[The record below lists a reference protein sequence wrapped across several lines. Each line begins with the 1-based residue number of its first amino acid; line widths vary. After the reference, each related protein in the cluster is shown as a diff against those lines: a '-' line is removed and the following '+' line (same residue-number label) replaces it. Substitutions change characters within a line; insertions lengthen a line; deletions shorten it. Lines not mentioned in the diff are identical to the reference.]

1 MAPTKKTS
9 KPSFHFANVKTYM
22 ENDICTICQHK
33 HKSSHKKKPSS
44 QGMEMWKRCISD
56 LVQLMYQ
63 TIAYIWTVYVL
74 MFSL

>member
-1 MAPTKKTS
+1 MHNLPTQTQEQS
-9 KPSFHFANVKTYM
+9 
-22 ENDICTICQHK
+22 Q
-33 HKSSHKKKPSS
+33 KKPSS